1 LDNSDV
7 IKKKTAVA
15 GVTLVFRN
23 EPARGQD
30 TSECLVYIFLIN
42 LRINRD
48 QYNTVTNQYN
58 TITNLLGFVTMK
70 QRVYCQGTPVINVSF
85 K

>member
-1 LDNSDV
+1 MNIRHLDNNDV
-7 IKKKTAVA
+7 LKNKTAVA

-23 EPARGQD
+23 ETAREQV
-30 TSECLVYIFLIN
+30 TSECLVYIFLII

-48 QYNTVTNQYN
+48 QYNTVTN
-58 TITNLLGFVTMK
+58 LLDFVTIK
-70 QRVYCQGTPVINVSF
+70 QLVYCQGTPIIYVSF